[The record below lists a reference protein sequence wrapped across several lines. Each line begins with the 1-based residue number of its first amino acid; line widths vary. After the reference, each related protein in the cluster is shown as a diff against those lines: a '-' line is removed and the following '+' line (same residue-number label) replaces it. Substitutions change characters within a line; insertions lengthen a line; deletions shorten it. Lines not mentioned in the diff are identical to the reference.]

1 MMRKTFWISMLLLIA
16 LLAAGCGGKQAAATE
31 AAGAEPT
38 ETGAQAPAPAENTTD
53 ATAEPAAGEA
63 AATWGDLQI
72 VTGNA
77 KTSMVEDS
85 GDAVVFT
92 LKNANTYAY
101 RFQEGP
107 TYDDVTVE
115 VDTTNLGDND
125 NGIALICRA
134 SDAGW
139 YEYRVTSGGMY
150 SVFAYDATLKGSG
163 TNPYKTLDSGGSG
176 LLISKRSTLK
186 FVCEGNT
193 LRIFANG
200 EEIVPR
206 NGTIEDKNNTF
217 SSGEVGIGAMSNART
232 PVKIS
237 FDTIS
242 ITD

>member
-1 MMRKTFWISMLLLIA
+1 MTRKLFWISILMLIA
-16 LLAAGCGGKQAAATE
+16 LLAAGCGGKQAEATE
-31 AAGAEPT
+31 AAAEPT
-38 ETGAQAPAPAENTTD
+38 QSSDQAAAPTELAADAGTETEAQ
-53 ATAEPAAGEA
+53 EP
-63 AATWGDLQI
+63 AATWGDLQF

-77 KTSMVEDS
+77 KRTTVEDQ
-85 GDAVVFT
+85 GGAVVFT
-92 LKNANTYAY
+92 LKDANTYAY
-101 RFQEGP
+101 RFQEGAD
-107 TYDDVTVE
+107 YDDVTVE

-150 SVFAYDATLKGSG
+150 SVFLYDAALKGSG
-163 TNPYKTLDSGGSG
+163 TNPYRTLDSGGSG
-176 LLISKRSTLK
+176 LLTGKQSSLK

-193 LRIFANG
+193 LRIYANG
-200 EEIVPR
+200 EEIEPR

-217 SSGEVGIGAMSNART
+217 ASGEVGIGAMSNART

-242 ITD
+242 ISE